1 MEMLFD
7 ADLVALE
14 SINPGKDT
22 YYDGMLGCRTLPI
35 KENFPRQRPA
45 LWFLTDFCSP
55 VQCRCYSDM
64 CSHGKCVPLI
74 HFPSD
79 CCSPLSFPPRGVT
92 GTFCY
97 RFEYDLHLIKIKCC
111 SWCSLLENNQNIR
124 SCSSVTQCS
133 KFTIAVI
140 SLIPWHS
147 WRRYSMPGS
156 QWRCQARAW

>member
-1 MEMLFD
+1 MFD

-22 YYDGMLGCRTLPI
+22 YYGTLGCRTLPS

-45 LWFLTDFCSP
+45 LRFFACQYSAAVTLICIPTGNVFPLT
-55 VQCRCYSDM
+55 
-64 CSHGKCVPLI
+64 

-79 CCSPLSFPPRGVT
+79 ICSPLSFPPRGVT

-124 SCSSVTQCS
+124 SCSSVTQCT

-140 SLIPWHS
+140 SLIPRHS
-147 WRRYSMPGS
+147 
-156 QWRCQARAW
+156 